1 MTNGSKFMIYLT
13 FLNFLLLYLQEYSKI
28 WKLAYVKAPNILF
41 PCNFS
46 QFLNFTDDCK
56 GPNNI
61 YLNGACYYVETT
73 KLGFSEAIANCQETL
88 YNGRLFEPRD
98 ETTHNSVHAA
108 AVAISSQDYWLGIND
123 TLSEGQ
129 FQYISGGN
137 LTFSNWEEGM
147 HIRHIRQYNLICI
160 PIVLPLSNT
169 EN

>member
-1 MTNGSKFMIYLT
+1 M
-13 FLNFLLLYLQEYSKI
+13 LYLQEYSKI

-88 YNGRLFEPRD
+88 PNGRLFEPRD
-98 ETTHNSVHAA
+98 ETTHNHVLAA
-108 AVAISSQDYWLGIND
+108 ALEISSQTFWIGITD

-129 FQYISGGN
+129 FQYLSGGN
-137 LTFSNWEEGM
+137 LTFSNWYPGM
-147 HIRHIRQYNLICI
+147 HIIAQWIFRALK
-160 PIVLPLSNT
+160 
-169 EN
+169 